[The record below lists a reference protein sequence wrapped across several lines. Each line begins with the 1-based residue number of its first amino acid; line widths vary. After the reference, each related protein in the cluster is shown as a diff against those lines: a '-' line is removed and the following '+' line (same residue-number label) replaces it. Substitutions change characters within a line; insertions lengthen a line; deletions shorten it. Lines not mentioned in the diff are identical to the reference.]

1 MTVLFNVNIEP
12 LMVSLMMHVI
22 EDVELNPIV
31 MVAVNVV
38 DDRVLVLAIILL
50 VLPPVADQMKL

>member
-1 MTVLFNVNIEP
+1 
-12 LMVSLMMHVI
+12 MMHVI
-22 EDVELNPIV
+22 EDVELNPSV

-38 DDRVLVLAIILL
+38 VDRVLVLATILL

>member
-1 MTVLFNVNIEP
+1 
-12 LMVSLMMHVI
+12 MMHVI
-22 EDVELNPIV
+22 VDVELNPSV

-38 DDRVLVLAIILL
+38 VDRVLVLATILL